1 LTLLPF
7 KEQGLQKPV
16 ESPVFPRETGF
27 MDKNASPQ
35 ISSAL
40 VTLVFVLVVALSAT
54 TMVLLF
60 DAHPKGARVLLQL
73 IELVRP
79 KS

>member
-1 LTLLPF
+1 
-7 KEQGLQKPV
+7 
-16 ESPVFPRETGF
+16 